1 MHQSLC
7 NLYQRIVKSWVII
20 CSQVAKDEAVT
31 HKMKKEK
38 EIVVRK
44 MTEMEEELKVNSK

>member
-1 MHQSLC
+1 MHQILYNLSQGLLPSL
-7 NLYQRIVKSWVII
+7 LII

-31 HKMKKEK
+31 HMMKKEK

-44 MTEMEEELKVNSK
+44 MTEMEEELKVNFK